1 MNAFRY
7 LLFAVVLFAAV
18 QVVLA
23 SAQTCVV
30 PTGADFVCYNETSYA
45 NTTGQSLSQW
55 CAAQN
60 GTIHG
65 SVLDT
70 GDQCIQVCCCD
81 QATQTALVSGP
92 ISRDY
97 CTRLQGAIASPGDSC
112 DAVCSGQIGPSGPV
126 FNVSG
131 TVKEATGGSPLDA
144 FVQYPS
150 SQGSTLITV
159 RTDASGAFSFPNVP
173 GGPENFLAYADNCDP
188 ETITTP
194 VTDGLILNF
203 SLVCGVGTC
212 QTTPINAINATPV
225 MGEDKA
231 VISWMPDSCT
241 IGYWIYRCT
250 AASDTGSACNGKPE
264 PIGYVTRDQSLFVDT
279 AVPLG
284 QRTCYFVDTINKT
297 YDDLPPNIP
306 DDGANCIKAM
316 DPYCVTHSHQ
326 LRCLNNEQTNLPY
339 ILDANGLNP
348 ASSGYT
354 GTAYCDADNRFMAG
368 TQCSGNQTCTY
379 DAHGLPSC
387 GDDTCN
393 ECNGVFGTYSVPSVG
408 STKCDNPS
416 ICVKTNLFYL
426 FNTYENCGLISSCS
440 GYHDPVSCEKTS
452 GTYDSCYTTP
462 QGCKWVDWP
471 NMSSLGKGVCVAK
484 NSSQES
490 CGDCSSVF
498 GFCNATLCSSLGSGC
513 YYDGTDCVSSS
524 DMGCSG
530 YVTQPDCNGGQDD
543 EVNVT
548 YDDPNSVSG
557 QRIAGDNTVQRSND
571 LFRYGVCT
579 WVPDGSNANGGYCI
593 KDADGLRIRSD
604 LTGALLDDCYQDGL
618 PHDDAWISKCESD
631 VTPPN
636 TTLPFSPNES
646 IDAQQLRD
654 LKPIVSDDMYAY
666 SDLKTWFCLVPRGES
681 CYPNQ
686 TIDEVF
692 PDKIGTQ
699 VYTLRYYSE
708 DPAGNLEPVKSIDL
722 NVYKD
727 SSPYLQSVTLLSG
740 NVSNV
745 SANISAN
752 VTGNV
757 TNDTT
762 QE

>member
-7 LLFAVVLFAAV
+7 LLFAVMLFAAV
-18 QVVLA
+18 QVVFA

-30 PTGADFVCYNETSYA
+30 PTGADFICYNETSYA
-45 NTTGQSLSQW
+45 NTSGQSLSQW

-60 GTIHG
+60 GTMHSSAI
-65 SVLDT
+65 DA

-81 QATQTALVSGP
+81 QSTSTALVSGP
-92 ISRDY
+92 ISRAY
-97 CTRLQGAIASPGDSC
+97 CDQLQGATDSPGDSC
-112 DAVCSGQIGPSGPV
+112 DAVCSHQGGTSGPV

-131 TVKEATGGSPLDA
+131 TVIETTSGKALPGA

-150 SQGSTLITV
+150 SQGSTLITAI
-159 RTDASGAFSFPNVP
+159 TDSNGAFSFSDVP
-173 GGPENFLAYADNCDP
+173 AGPENFLAYADNCNP
-188 ETITTP
+188 QTITAQ
-194 VTDGLILNF
+194 VADGLTVNF
-203 SLVCGVGTC
+203 SLVCGMGVC
-212 QTTPINAINATPV
+212 QTTPISVINATPV

-241 IGYWIYRCT
+241 VGYWIFRCA
-250 AASDTGSACNGKPE
+250 AASDTGSACSGNRE
-264 PIGYVTRDQSLFVDT
+264 PIGYVTGDQSLFVDT
-279 AVPLG
+279 AAPLG
-284 QRTCYFVDTINKT
+284 KRTCYFVDTVNKT
-297 YDDLPPNIP
+297 YGDLPPNIP

-316 DPYCVTHSHQ
+316 DAYCVTHSHQ

-339 ILDANGLNP
+339 VLDASGLTQ
-348 ASSGYT
+348 ASPGYT

-379 DAHGLPSC
+379 DTQGRPVC

-393 ECNGVFGTYSVPSVG
+393 ECNGVFGTFSVPSVG
-408 STKCDNPS
+408 TASCDNS
-416 ICVKTNLFYL
+416 CVKTNLFFL

-440 GYHDPVSCEKTS
+440 GYHDPASCEKTN
-452 GTYDSCYTTP
+452 GGGAYDSCYTTP

-471 NMSSLGKGVCVAK
+471 NMSSLGKGVCVAQ
-484 NSSQES
+484 NPAQES

-530 YVTQPDCNGGQDD
+530 YVTQQDCTGGQDD
-543 EVNVT
+543 SVNVT

-557 QRIAGDNTVQRSND
+557 QRIAGDNTVTPSND
-571 LFRYGVCT
+571 RFHYGVCT
-579 WVPDGSNANGGYCI
+579 WVTDAGNANGGYCI
-593 KDADGLRIRSD
+593 KDADGLQIRSD
-604 LTGALLDDCYQDGL
+604 ITNLLLDDCYQDGL
-618 PHDDAWISKCESD
+618 PHDAQWIQQCQRD

-636 TTLPFSPNES
+636 TTIPFASGVS
-646 IDAQQLRD
+646 LDAQQLRD
-654 LKPIVSDDMYAY
+654 LKPIVSDDTYAY
-666 SDLKTWFCLVPRGES
+666 SDLKTWFCLVPKGQS

-692 PDKIGTQ
+692 PDRLGVQ
-699 VYTLRYYSE
+699 AYTLSYYSE
-708 DPAGNLEPVKSIDL
+708 DPAGNLEPVKSI
-722 NVYKD
+722 NVSIYKD
-727 SSPYLQSVTLLSG
+727 SNPYLRSVTLLNG
-740 NVSNV
+740 NV
-745 SANISAN
+745 SANISDVA
-752 VTGNV
+752 GNI
-757 TNDTT
+757 TSNTT